1 MKTFKKIIYLLSKKE
16 RTSAAFL
23 LFMISVMAITEMIGV
38 ASILPFMAVLSNPDV
53 VQTNSFL
60 KYLFEFSKIFGVTN
74 NRQFLFYL
82 GIFVF
87 LILVISLIIRAITIY
102 LQVRF
107 VRMRE
112 FSIGRRLVELY
123 LKQPYIWFL
132 NQHSSE
138 IGKTILSEIDRV
150 IVNGLGPLVELI
162 ARCIV
167 TVLLIGLLLIVD
179 TKLTLIVFI
188 LLSGLYIIIYLS
200 VKWYLK
206 KIGKIS
212 LLNNKLRFLA
222 VNNTF
227 SAIKEIKV
235 KGVER
240 EYLKNFSDPAKA
252 FAQVQSSAAVISLL
266 PRFLIEAIA
275 FGGLLLIMLYL
286 MSNSGNF
293 IDALPTI
300 TLYAFAGYRLLPSIQ
315 QIYLSF
321 TKLTFIGPSLD
332 NINSNLINLKSSN
345 LIHNKSILPLN
356 RKIELKNINF
366 RYPDMSEDVLNNLN
380 ITIYPKTT
388 VGFIG
393 SSGSGKTTII
403 DIILGLLQPQS
414 GTLEVDGN
422 SIDKRN
428 LRAWQ
433 NSLGYVPQNIYLLDD
448 TIEANIALGQS
459 LENINKKSVE
469 KALKIANLYEFVNK
483 LPKKDQTKVG
493 ENGVRISGGQRQ
505 RIGIARALYH
515 NPNIIILDEATSS
528 LDNENEKAVMQAVNN
543 LSKYITVII
552 VAHRLNTVKNC
563 DVIFKIKKGQVVD
576 QGSYDKIFKKNN
588 LKN

>member
-1 MKTFKKIIYLLSKKE
+1 
-16 RTSAAFL
+16 
-23 LFMISVMAITEMIGV
+23 
-38 ASILPFMAVLSNPDV
+38 
-53 VQTNSFL
+53 
-60 KYLFEFSKIFGVTN
+60 
-74 NRQFLFYL
+74 
-82 GIFVF
+82 
-87 LILVISLIIRAITIY
+87 
-102 LQVRF
+102 
-107 VRMRE
+107 
-112 FSIGRRLVELY
+112 
-123 LKQPYIWFL
+123 
-132 NQHSSE
+132 
-138 IGKTILSEIDRV
+138 
-150 IVNGLGPLVELI
+150 
-162 ARCIV
+162 
-167 TVLLIGLLLIVD
+167 
-179 TKLTLIVFI
+179 
-188 LLSGLYIIIYLS
+188 
-200 VKWYLK
+200 
-206 KIGKIS
+206 
-212 LLNNKLRFLA
+212 
-222 VNNTF
+222 
-227 SAIKEIKV
+227 
-235 KGVER
+235 
-240 EYLKNFSDPAKA
+240 
-252 FAQVQSSAAVISLL
+252 
-266 PRFLIEAIA
+266 
-275 FGGLLLIMLYL
+275 MLYL